1 MPTTEDPTVR
11 TRIERIRRLAG
22 NDQGAVDLVNF
33 NEAASLA
40 QTVIYDT
47 VGGSHPLM
55 ADIKRAIDSQDWM
68 RIVGVCRSTLL
79 LYDQGALRSP
89 RLTIAREIE
98 ADFLEIA
105 QAQTEI
111 AEKSKNDTQKQL
123 HLGIAAFL
131 AGATLEDALRRLCD
145 ENTLPYDPQ
154 RSSISKYQLCL
165 YQPSKQIELISQS
178 ENKQIT
184 VWGDTRNKADHGKFD
199 EITQTEVVTMIM
211 GIRSFIDK
219 HLP

>member
-1 MPTTEDPTVR
+1 MTATEDT
-11 TRIERIRRLAG
+11 TIKERIERIRHLARD
-22 NDQGAVDLVNF
+22 DQSPVEF
-33 NEAASLA
+33 FEAASLA
-40 QTVIYDT
+40 QSVIHDT

-55 ADIKRAIDSQDWM
+55 ASIKRAVDSQEWT
-68 RIVGVCRSTLL
+68 RIVGVCKSVLV
-79 LYDQGALRSP
+79 LYDQGALKSP

-98 ADFLEIA
+98 ADFLDIA
-105 QAQTEI
+105 QAQAQI
-111 AEKSKNDTQKQL
+111 AEQSKNDTQKQL

-131 AGATLEDALRRLCD
+131 AGASLEDALRRLCD

-154 RSSISKYQLCL
+154 RSSISKYQSCL